1 MSIDSSSIF
10 YRNFKI
16 YISVIIYIETA
27 TILVQPQLS
36 SSNSLGVMIKWRVV
50 VVSKLWNRVKSS
62 NSINSLC
69 ITEQKLFWAGKDSFL
84 GKIYFLSNTSL
95 WAASK
100 LTKNCNKPTLKNF
113 RWLLQKWNFSVFLH
127 IKRLKERFSTDN
139 GIVDVIPVK
148 LWWQNRFTI

>member
-10 YRNFKI
+10 HRNFKI
-16 YISVIIYIETA
+16 YISVIIYMETA
-27 TILVQPQLS
+27 TIWVQPQLS

-50 VVSKLWNRVKSS
+50 VISKLWNRVKSS

-84 GKIYFLSNTSL
+84 GKIYFLTNTPL

-100 LTKNCNKPTLKNF
+100 LTKNYNKPDLPWRIWGGCCKNGTF
-113 RWLLQKWNFSVFLH
+113 QYFFISSALRSGSAQITALLM
-127 IKRLKERFSTDN
+127 
-139 GIVDVIPVK
+139 
-148 LWWQNRFTI
+148 